1 MTIDKQPRGL
11 GDQIEKFTK
20 ATGIKKLV
28 HWAFGDDCGCRE
40 RQEKLNK
47 LFPRKLNPECLNEK
61 EYEYLKEIKLEKF
74 AGHTK
79 INAELQRKILPIY
92 NRVFRKRQEFTSCAS
107 CIITIVKEMQAVLK
121 AYKIN

>member
-61 EYEYLKEIKLEKF
+61 EYEILIEIKLEKF

>member
-1 MTIDKQPRGL
+1 MSTNKQPKGL
-11 GDQIEKFTK
+11 GDVIENITK

-61 EYEYLKEIKLEKF
+61 EYEILIEIKLEKF
-74 AGHTK
+74 AAHTK
-79 INAELQRKILPIY
+79 IDSKLQRKILPIY

-107 CIITIVKEMQAVLK
+107 CVIRIVKEMQAVLK
-121 AYKIN
+121 TYEN

>member
-20 ATGIKKLV
+20 KTGIKKLV